1 VADTTTA
8 TNVTIL
14 VALSAW
20 FRAQDGTLLGG
31 GTAPP
36 VEWFFER
43 VWEVTAPSAGIKQ
56 ITVTATVKASVGNA
70 ILPRS
75 AVVAL
80 KSSQF

>member
-1 VADTTTA
+1 
-8 TNVTIL
+8 
-14 VALSAW
+14 
-20 FRAQDGTLLGG
+20 
-31 GTAPP
+31 